1 MEPTE
6 QEHFPGVQ
14 PHNPYAALGYRD
26 FRLLLGGE
34 LVATLGEQMA
44 TVAIGWELYNR
55 TNSPLA
61 LGLVGLVQVLPIIL
75 LSLPAGHMADR
86 YNRKA
91 MILIT
96 QAALI
101 LGALGL
107 WLISSL
113 GVAVELTY
121 GCLLLIGIARA
132 FNGPAAS
139 TLLPQTV
146 PPEVY
151 SNATT
156 WSSSAWQLS
165 GVVGPA
171 LGGLAIAWAGYAAPV
186 YLFNAGTGLVALVV
200 IMLIRSRPVPQEAR
214 GEHEPA
220 LQSLVNGLRFVW
232 RTKIILSAIVLDLF
246 AVLLGGATALMPV
259 FARDILHV
267 GADGLG
273 WMRAATPVGA
283 MATALLLAYMPPLK
297 RAGPT
302 LLLAVA
308 GFGLA
313 TIIFGL
319 SRSFPLSLLMLALL
333 GAFDMVSVVV
343 RHTLVLLH
351 TPDSMRGRVSA
362 VNSVFISSSNELG
375 AFESGVVATL
385 LGPVVT
391 VALGGIGTLIVVL
404 AASRL
409 WPELTRLGR
418 LDAKPETEG

>member
-1 MEPTE
+1 MGITPPE
-6 QEHFPGVQ
+6 QPVGELA
-14 PHNPYAALGYRD
+14 HNPYAALSYRD
-26 FRLLLGGE
+26 FRLLVGGE
-34 LVATLGEQMA
+34 FIATLGEQMA
-44 TVAIGWELYNR
+44 SVAIGWELYNR
-55 TNSPLA
+55 TDSPLA

-113 GVAVELTY
+113 DGAVELVY

-146 PPEVY
+146 PPEAY

-156 WSSSAWQLS
+156 WSSSIWQLA
-165 GVVGPA
+165 GVAGPA
-171 LGGLAIAWAGYAAPV
+171 LGGLVIAWAGRAAPV
-186 YLFNAGTGLVALVV
+186 YLLNAATGLVALIVV
-200 IMLIRSRPVPQEAR
+200 ALIRSRPLPKEERA
-214 GEHEPA
+214 EHEPA
-220 LQSLVNGLRFVW
+220 LQSLANGLRFVW
-232 RTKIILSAIVLDLF
+232 NTKIILSAIVLDLF
-246 AVLLGGATALMPV
+246 AVLLGGAPALLPV

-267 GADGLG
+267 GPEGLG
-273 WMRAATPVGA
+273 WMRTATPVGA
-283 MATALLLAYMPPLK
+283 MITALLLAYLPPLK

-302 LLLAVA
+302 LLFAVA

-313 TIIFGL
+313 TIVFGL
-319 SRSFPLSLLMLALL
+319 SRSLPLSLLMLALL

-343 RHTLVLLH
+343 RHTLVLLR
-351 TPDSMRGRVSA
+351 TPDAMRGRVAA
-362 VNSVFISSSNELG
+362 VTRVFISSSNELG
-375 AFESGVVATL
+375 AFESGL
-385 LGPVVT
+385 LAALIGPVAT
-391 VALGGIGTLIVVL
+391 VALGGIGTILVVL
-404 AASRL
+404 GVART
-409 WPELTRLGR
+409 WPELRRLGK
-418 LDAKPETEG
+418 LNE